1 MSVKQNGVFTLVI
14 TSVTPIRT
22 LRTQPTLVAEQVT
35 AHFVNPR
42 LAARAHRTAAEDAC
56 LFRAVTGERKSTC
69 IQVII
74 FISCVCGAMA
84 SSAVSSVLYLR
95 DAAGNHAEMRTSAHI
110 YFGDAA
116 SFHEWEF
123 RTRLRI
129 AGKSGVQH
137 IEAMSK
143 VCDGLRGDAFA
154 AAQEVGFEN
163 QCEII
168 DGRPCGIDTVIN
180 QMRRTVL
187 PSTEHESKELFRQYC
202 RPRGPPVQTKWRKYE
217 TVCLATTTLLDTPDS
232 DGPSNTPQ

>member
-1 MSVKQNGVFTLVI
+1 M
-14 TSVTPIRT
+14 
-22 LRTQPTLVAEQVT
+22 VAEQVT

-56 LFRAVTGERKSTC
+56 LFQAATGERKSPC

-74 FISCVCGAMA
+74 FISCVCGATA

-95 DAAGNHAEMRTSAHI
+95 GAVGNHAEMRTSAHI

-123 RTRLRI
+123 RTRLRM
-129 AGKSGVQH
+129 AGK
-137 IEAMSK
+137 K
-143 VCDGLRGDAFA
+143 CDGLSGDAFA

-163 QCEII
+163 LCEII

-180 QMRRTVL
+180 QM
-187 PSTEHESKELFRQYC
+187 
-202 RPRGPPVQTKWRKYE
+202 
-217 TVCLATTTLLDTPDS
+217 
-232 DGPSNTPQ
+232 